1 MATFLRPVSPFSV
14 EVPSVHVF
22 ISFLAHRQVGGL
34 WLQFPLSN
42 HKQKVNTRV
51 EEHSGFPCHVEFA
64 AATILGKALK
74 HGDLSPRGGICCLY
88 QSVEILHIQD
98 GCSQAPPRAIKQF
111 QEAAHPACLHPQVL
125 ESHLS
130 MSTPILNLDTVKCE
144 VTAR

>member
-51 EEHSGFPCHVEFA
+51 EEHSSFPCHVEFA

-88 QSVEILHIQD
+88 QSGNFAHTGWVFSGPSQSYKTVPRSCPPSLSPSPGAGVSPLHEH
-98 GCSQAPPRAIKQF
+98 SN
-111 QEAAHPACLHPQVL
+111 L
-125 ESHLS
+125 ESWY
-130 MSTPILNLDTVKCE
+130 CE
-144 VTAR
+144 V